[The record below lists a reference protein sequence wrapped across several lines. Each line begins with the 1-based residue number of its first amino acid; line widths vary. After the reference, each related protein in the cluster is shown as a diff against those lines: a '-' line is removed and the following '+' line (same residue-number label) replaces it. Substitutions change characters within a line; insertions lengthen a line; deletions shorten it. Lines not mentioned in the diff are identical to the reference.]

1 MRPPELDEPARR
13 LLWIIP
19 LAIAIWAIMLSGFSL
34 ILMRT
39 KVMPQEETTPIE
51 ARLIEIPKEV
61 GGLQGNGGAIHPSA
75 PAIPKAKPI
84 VKPHPA
90 IHVKKIAPAPPV
102 VRSPYGIEKNT
113 SAPGV
118 EEKPGASAGTAPESG
133 ESSSDTDE
141 GGGGG
146 IGTDT
151 VGARAIY
158 APTPVIPDD
167 LREDVIA
174 DRGGRALRRFVRR
187 HQRGDAG
194 EADVESA
201 PQPGAARHAQAV
213 EVFSGGEERRR
224 DSVVV
229 RSADTDFSSVEER
242 CAIAET
248 GTGFACAKLSEIRSS
263 RR

>member
-90 IHVKKIAPAPPV
+90 IHVKKVAPAPPV

-133 ESSSDTDE
+133 ESGSETGE

-167 LREDVIA
+167 LREDVM
-174 DRGGRALRRFVRR
+174 
-187 HQRGDAG
+187 QT
-194 EADVESA
+194 EAVAHFDVSFD
-201 PQPGAARHAQAV
+201 GT
-213 EVFSGGEERRR
+213 
-224 DSVVV
+224 SVVTLEKPTSSPRLNQVLLDTLKQWKFFPAVKNGVAIPSSFEV
-229 RSADTDFSSVEER
+229 RIPISVQ
-242 CAIAET
+242 
-248 GTGFACAKLSEIRSS
+248 
-263 RR
+263 